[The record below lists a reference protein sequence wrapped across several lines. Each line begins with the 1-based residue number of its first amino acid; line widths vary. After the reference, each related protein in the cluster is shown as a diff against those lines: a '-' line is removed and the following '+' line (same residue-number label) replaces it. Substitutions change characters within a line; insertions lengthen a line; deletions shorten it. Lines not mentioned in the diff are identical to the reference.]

1 MTEDE
6 IVGWHHQ
13 LHGHEFEQTLG
24 DSEGQRRL
32 ACCSPWGCKGSDMTW
47 LNNNNRIK
55 YLMLTFI
62 VFSDEIGG
70 KNQISC
76 LLMSILLFVVV

>member
-1 MTEDE
+1 
-6 IVGWHHQ
+6 
-13 LHGHEFEQTLG
+13 
-24 DSEGQRRL
+24 
-32 ACCSPWGCKGSDMTW
+32 MTW